1 MRPIIIGAG
10 RGSRLQHET
19 SELPKTLVEVM
30 GRPMLEWVLEAL
42 AAAGFQRKDVVFVC
56 GYAADVIRGRYP
68 EFTYV
73 TNDDWQNNNILAS
86 LLYARKYM
94 AQGFVSTYADI
105 VYDGEV
111 VRGLVESPHDFAL
124 GCDTAWRRRYVS
136 RSQHPETDAEKLRA
150 EGSRVIEISRH
161 IPSEAA
167 QGEFIGVMKLTAEAA
182 SGFCACCT
190 AVRRRTVS
198 RRAFVPEGL
207 PDRSAAANARRRRGH
222 APRRHTGRLHGNRHA
237 GGPGPSRTLVAN
249 TSLSATDER
258 REP

>member
-182 SGFCACCT
+182 SGFCA
-190 AVRRRTVS
+190 
-198 RRAFVPEGL
+198 AFDDAARQFGAGLFREG
-207 PDRSAAANARRRRGH
+207 RSFQKAY
-222 APRRHTGRLHGNRHA
+222 LIDLLQQMLD
-237 GGPGPSRTLVAN
+237 GGADMHRVDTPGGYMEIDTLEDLAQ
-249 TSLSATDER
+249 AER
-258 REP
+258 WWQTRP